1 MQDQHAPEKP
11 LVSRLLDKAGIDRA
25 YPLVRN
31 IAPGVTLE
39 RWNRFARPQISARS
53 AKWPRGLMTVQN
65 AAGYILGL
73 FGFEVRDDLHQS
85 RTLCIRNIIVPNV
98 PGRDT
103 IWASLVD
110 AAETLAGTNRCQGI
124 RAELAD
130 DLDPS
135 DTDRAWIVSR
145 VEKSGYVLDGIRAFK
160 RVPDAAAG
168 PGISSPGGG
177 AGGGMGG
184 GRTRGPAGP

>member
-1 MQDQHAPEKP
+1 
-11 LVSRLLDKAGIDRA
+11 VSRPLDKAGIDRA

-73 FGFEVRDDLHQS
+73 FGFEVRDDLRNS
-85 RTLCIRNIIVPNV
+85 RTLCIHNIIVPNV

-103 IWASLVD
+103 IWATLVD
-110 AAETLAGTNRCQGI
+110 AAETLAEGSRCQAI

-135 DTDRAWIVSR
+135 DTDRAWIVAR
-145 VEKSGYVLDGIRAFK
+145 IEKSGYALDGIRAFK
-160 RVPDAAAG
+160 RMPKALAG
-168 PGISSPGGG
+168 PDISGPGGG
-177 AGGGMGG
+177 ASGGKGGG
-184 GRTRGPAGP
+184 